1 MKYKLNPQLA
11 YRKIENEIY
20 IVDVKNSL
28 LYKLNPTATVVWE
41 CIKKGKDLNKI
52 VRYVTEEYEVDI
64 ETAISD
70 IKQLLADMEQK
81 GLIVKE

>member
-1 MKYKLNPQLA
+1 MKYKINPHLA
-11 YRKIENEIY
+11 YRKIEDEIY

-41 CIKKGKDLNKI
+41 CIKKGKNLNKI
-52 VRYVTEEYEVDI
+52 VKYLTEEYEVDI
-64 ETAISD
+64 KTAVSDVNQLIS
-70 IKQLLADMEQK
+70 DMEQK